1 MDDISRN
8 ALARARGALDVVAA
22 GPGQSAGRSVGRLIR
37 SLAMSDDMDAAAAF
51 IEAQNWV
58 EKDAIGRVMKAAV
71 PGLHLGSLPADTITA
86 DFMAAL
92 RPYAV
97 LSRLDKARRV
107 PTKTRVIA
115 FGAGAAAFR
124 VGERKPIPISRA
136 SLVGIQIDSK
146 PKVAGVSLATRE
158 LLAVPGIE
166 TDIALGLDL
175 AAATGAAEDA
185 VFLDPTVTG
194 SILNGAPTAV
204 SVGVNTTGVDADLQ
218 KASPAYAELRK
229 TMPEDAAK
237 REIGANLQRNLPEVA
252 ITGLVGAL
260 SGKFGPEAMVTGVAP
275 NYKMGRVGS
284 AVLGFAD
291 EGLLE
296 GGTEQVAS
304 NYGVQKAIPSQ
315 SLIEGVG
322 QNIVAEGMPGI
333 AGVAPNSPPA
343 PPNGFDASAPP
354 LPPAPI
360 STIGCGN
367 IFSRV
372 VARVPRRIPAR
383 ERSTRE

>member
-218 KASPAYAELRK
+218 KAIELLLAAGGDLRDAAWVLSPAA
-229 TMPEDAAK
+229 AAK
-237 REIGANLQRNLPEVA
+237 VAGLRGTGGAASFPGIGPNGGELLGLPALTSATAAGKLILIDQSGIIVDRDAGAEITRAESATLQLSDAPTEPPTAPEQLVSLFQTDAVA
-252 ITGLVGAL
+252 I
-260 SGKFGPEAMVTGVAP
+260 K
-275 NYKMGRVGS
+275 
-284 AVLGFAD
+284 AVLHRGWAVRA
-291 EGLLE
+291 GSVATYIT
-296 GGTEQVAS
+296 GGTW
-304 NYGVQKAIPSQ
+304 
-315 SLIEGVG
+315 
-322 QNIVAEGMPGI
+322 
-333 AGVAPNSPPA
+333 
-343 PPNGFDASAPP
+343 
-354 LPPAPI
+354 
-360 STIGCGN
+360 
-367 IFSRV
+367 
-372 VARVPRRIPAR
+372 
-383 ERSTRE
+383 